1 MKKLT
6 ANFKTKK
13 MLAFF
18 MALVMALTAFPL
30 YAFATVESGTNAG
43 ASGTVEG
50 NPFTPGEPSQMFRI
64 PNLVTLDDGT
74 LVAQADARWNG
85 GMDGGGNDSMVAVS
99 TNNGATWDW
108 QMLTYYPDNGDV
120 FDPSS
125 TSICDSALATDGKN
139 VYSLSTFFPAG
150 VALNSSSANNRPVSD
165 KAFDSQGRLLLQR
178 SGESGY
184 NYYLGAFESD
194 DASARAQI
202 YQSNGT
208 PVSGYTVD
216 HDFYLYNNGSK
227 TNETLF
233 YSDCEFQTVKTTF
246 LVFRTSADGGRT
258 WSPMELLNVKNSGEQ
273 FYGVGPGRG
282 AALPDGTIIF
292 GCYSWNGSESSQAS
306 SFIYSKDGG
315 QTWQRMENVPQ
326 LMIWIPY
333 GRWTS
338 ECQPVILDDGTVR
351 LFMRNARPRIN
362 YIDAVWN
369 GERYVWNG
377 DPVSLDLDVYGEDF
391 TITENNQYSVI
402 PYSKQVLYNGNY
414 YKVLIVSHANGGGS
428 SRSNGTLTFLLMDSN
443 NQFVAATQTQ
453 LWTGFFGYSCLTE
466 MPGGQVAILFE
477 NVEDPATIT
486 FSIIDDLEATSGFTI
501 PDLARTYN
509 VAMIKNDQ
517 QTFSVSTNESTNT
530 NPAVAS
536 PQFEVNYSSTA
547 NTGTDS
553 SFSGQPV
560 MLTDA
565 LYTFTQTSN
574 NMWYIASQGVYLTI
588 GEENQPSTKDRA
600 PVKVLNPENG
610 FFQFVDELNEAL
622 YMYRSGGNIGMFDQT
637 TAYDAELG
645 ENSGGAPD
653 ADREGTLFRLF
664 RPTNPGEESG
674 DYDPVPGYKEVDRV
688 VDGGKYLIGC
698 DIGGSFYFLYPSYQ
712 PDNVYTHT
720 VKGNADYVEDGFDM
734 IVTAHQAGT
743 TTIAVGLDTYNIE
756 VSDFS
761 REISGV
767 VSYDPVIYTHAGT
780 VGIQE
785 SDIVS
790 FGSNISD
797 GSSEGEKITNYTV
810 KDGFTIIS
818 IDAVDSANN
827 QPLENTDIT
836 PQPNA
841 EDASAGHLSG
851 ILPLANNSTYN
862 SFESGTYATLKTT
875 VREESTGLIWTQT
888 DRLYVA
894 SNPVPGHVIT
904 GNRTTENEG
913 FWAYY
918 NLPLATYL
926 LAEGSYGNTNLSYDY
941 FGGRYYVGNATSL
954 FPSDRIMSFNGNK
967 TGDAAHVSVF
977 HDQDNNNLFKAAGV
991 YSHYWD
997 NNNNGSKEWFNLE
1010 DQYIDN
1016 TTIAYY
1022 YYDKS
1027 SPKNEGVTADP
1038 SDPNQFSV
1046 QISRMPVDTEY
1057 EADGNWDRS
1066 IVIGAPSGSGVRSRI
1081 EKLSGEGEI
1090 AYQEYQYGP
1099 QGKYYLPNPGDTEGL
1114 LALKR
1119 PATIQCTTTVQPN
1132 QTTSMR
1138 GIVRYQE
1145 GGEGKVSAWND
1156 MRLTFEIR
1164 MCDKTNERTPYDQS
1178 VASVEKST
1186 WYTTSSWNNYMN
1198 ALLIRQEY
1206 LNDYTL
1212 LTTSAERDYTAQEG
1226 DTYADYFTYNGEDT
1240 IDVAY
1245 RYLEPRADFDQ
1256 LQQAIEDST
1265 PAYDNG
1271 IVLENGNNYTPDSY
1285 EALINAY
1292 ENAQKIF
1299 TEPDY
1304 DTEDERND
1312 TPGYVMTPDLSDPSA
1327 IMGPGVVDIIQSA
1340 DHTDEEKD
1348 AYRLDVQERI
1358 DNLTDALRGAL
1369 NGLAPAA
1376 DDDVY
1381 VAAKDES
1388 EKIDMTAYEDNGAQ
1402 IDQTIKTANSEIYK
1416 EYDGVNYVNLPATAE
1431 GQGTLDGH
1439 TKSLLEDMNINTES
1453 EHGNLKQFEVKYD
1466 LTVDGVDQPATEPID
1481 PEPEIQGVGTR
1492 LYYYGETAHIDLTQ
1506 YASDQYTVKMTV
1518 TSESGGKDA
1527 TTYNAADFDYVIP
1540 ILIQEDT
1547 VVDVEVYTNAVLTVK
1562 DYYGTVIGTAYIDPV
1577 DGTQVDVYGDAIRIG
1592 DVTVATVKENPKY
1605 TFTGWSV
1612 ADGSYQLTEATEIS
1626 QYGSLNAGE
1635 THTFTVLSDAGTV
1648 NNRNSFA
1655 TPYFNEKLNFEAPEG
1670 SVWTRVVGGQIYLAS
1685 YDANFVNFSSNESV
1699 DYRAYS
1705 QSELSSL
1712 PAEIAQQIS
1721 EDIPAVYGTGYFIK
1735 DESDVENNGRFTLSC
1750 DYSAPEG
1757 VTVLEAGII
1766 CSRTDDVSTDET
1778 LRKGQE
1784 GAYTVPANRIA
1795 HWNNNSTSSGTYT
1808 MTLNN
1813 SASGTYYMR
1822 AYVSYAK
1829 DYISDGEPGSIS
1841 VPYVEYCE
1849 RIFKCENGVVTA
1861 VN

>member
-30 YAFATVESGTNAG
+30 YAFATVESGAG
-43 ASGTVEG
+43 KQSGTSEG
-50 NPFTPGEPSQMFRI
+50 NPFTPGQPSEQYRI
-64 PNLVTLDDGT
+64 PQIVTLDDGT

-85 GMDGGGNDSMVAVS
+85 GMDGGGNDSMVAYS
-99 TNNGATWDW
+99 TNGGATWNW
-108 QMLTYYPDNGDV
+108 QLVTYYPDNGDV

-125 TSICDSALATDGKN
+125 TSICDSALATDGKT

-150 VALNSSSANNRPVSD
+150 YAINSASADNRPVAD
-165 KAFDSQGRLLLQR
+165 TAFDGDNRLRLSR
-178 SGESGY
+178 TGESGY
-184 NYYLGAFESD
+184 GYYIDLNTLYTSGT
-194 DASARAQI
+194 AQV
-202 YQSNGT
+202 YSNVGT

-216 HDFYLYNNGSK
+216 QEFYLYKDGQN
-227 TNETLF
+227 THETLF

-246 LVFRTSADGGRT
+246 LVFRSSSDGGKT
-258 WSPMELLNVKNSGEQ
+258 WGPMRLLNVKNSNEQ

-282 AALPDGTIIF
+282 VVAADGTIIF
-292 GCYSWNGSESSQAS
+292 GCYKWNQSSIIGIDNSSSTQRS

-315 QTWQRMENVPQ
+315 QTWNRTSDVPE
-326 LMIWIPY
+326 LMTWLPY
-333 GRWTS
+333 GTWSS
-338 ECQPVILDDGTVR
+338 ECQPVVLDDGTVR
-351 LFMRNARPRIN
+351 LFMRSARPRVN

-369 GERYVWNG
+369 GSAYVWNG
-377 DPVSLDLDVYGEDF
+377 DPVSLDLDVNGGDF

-517 QTFSVSTNESTNT
+517 QTFSVSTNEFTNT

-664 RPTNPGEESG
+664 RLTNPGEESG

-720 VKGNADYVEDGFDM
+720 VKGNADYVKDGFDM

-904 GNRTTENEG
+904 GNRTTENDG

-954 FPSDRIMSFNGNK
+954 FPSDRIMSFNGDESGN
-967 TGDAAHVSVF
+967 AAHVSVF

-1066 IVIGAPSGSGVRSRI
+1066 IVIGAPSASGGVRSRI

-1145 GGEGKVSAWND
+1145 GGEGSVSAWND

-1292 ENAQKIF
+1292 ENAQEIF

-1312 TPGYVMTPDLSDPSA
+1312 TPGYVMTPDLGDPSA

-1348 AYRLDVQERI
+1348 AYRLDVQVRI
-1358 DNLTDALRGAL
+1358 DDLTDALRGAL
-1369 NGLAPAA
+1369 KGLAPAA

-1518 TSESGGKDA
+1518 TSETGGKDA

-1547 VVDVEVYTNAVLTVK
+1547 EIKVEVYTNAVLTVK

-1712 PAEIAQQIS
+1712 PAEIAQQIT
-1721 EDIPAVYGTGYFIK
+1721 EDIPAVYGTGYFQNK
-1735 DESDVENNGRFTLSC
+1735 KFTLSC

-1795 HWNNNSTSSGTYT
+1795 HWNNDDPASGTFT

-1813 SASGTYYMR
+1813 SESGTYYMR

>member
-43 ASGTVEG
+43 AHGTVEG

-258 WSPMELLNVKNSGEQ
+258 WSPMKLLNVKNSGEQ

-326 LMIWIPY
+326 LMFWLPY
-333 GRWTS
+333 GRWSS

-414 YKVLIVSHANGGGS
+414 YKVLIVSHANGGGT

-453 LWTGFFGYSCLTE
+453 LWAGFFGYSCLTE

-486 FSIIDDLEATSGFTI
+486 FNIIDDLEATSGFTI
-501 PDLARTYN
+501 PDLAHTYN

-588 GEENQPSTKDRA
+588 GEDNQPSTKDRA

-664 RPTNPGEESG
+664 RPTNPGEQSG
-674 DYDPVPGYKEVDRV
+674 EYDPVPGYKEVNRV

-767 VSYDPVIYTHAGT
+767 VSYDPVIYTHGGK

-790 FGSNISD
+790 YGSNISD

-851 ILPLANNSTYN
+851 ILPLANDGTYN

-904 GNRTTENEG
+904 GNRTTDNEG

-926 LAEGSYGNTNLSYDY
+926 QAEGSYGNTNLSYQY

-954 FPSDRIMSFNGNK
+954 FPSDRIMSFNGNES
-967 TGDAAHVSVF
+967 GDAAHVSVF
-977 HDQDNNNLFKAAGV
+977 DDRDNTSEFKAAGV
-991 YSHYWD
+991 YSHYW
-997 NNNNGSKEWFNLE
+997 NNNNAGSQEWFNLE

-1145 GGEGKVSAWND
+1145 GGEGSVSAWND

-1164 MCDKTNERTPYDQS
+1164 MCDKTNERTPYEKS

-1186 WYTTSSWNNYMN
+1186 WYTTTSWNNYMN

-1206 LNDYTL
+1206 LNNYTL

-1271 IVLENGNNYTPDSY
+1271 IVLEDGNNYTPDSY

-1439 TKSLLEDMNINTES
+1439 TKSLLEDMNINPES

-1518 TSESGGKDA
+1518 TSESGGKDP
-1527 TTYNAADFDYVIP
+1527 TTYNLADLGYVVP

-1547 VVDVEVYTNAVLTVK
+1547 VVDVEVYTNEVLTVE
-1562 DYYGTVIGTAYIDPV
+1562 DYYGTVIGTAYINPV
-1577 DGTQVDVYGDAIRIG
+1577 DGTQVDIFGKTISIG
-1592 DVTVATVKENPKY
+1592 SDTVATVKENPKY
-1605 TFTGWSV
+1605 TFAGWTIE
-1612 ADGSYQLTEATEIS
+1612 DGSHTLTEATVIR
-1626 QYGSLNAGE
+1626 QNGILNAGADK
-1635 THTFTVLSDAGTV
+1635 VISVIGGTV
-1648 NNRNSFA
+1648 NGRDSFA
-1655 TPYFNEKLNFEAPEG
+1655 TPYFNEKLTLESENANY
-1670 SVWTRVVGGQIYLAS
+1670 WTRVVGGHIYLAS
-1685 YDANFVNFSSNESV
+1685 YDPSFVNFTSSEEV
-1699 DYRAYS
+1699 VYHAYTDT
-1705 QSELSSL
+1705 SEL
-1712 PAEIAQQIS
+1712 PDYIIDQIAN
-1721 EDIPAVYGTGYFIK
+1721 DVPAVYGTGYFTNDK
-1735 DESDVENNGRFTLSC
+1735 FTLSC

-1766 CSRTDDVSTDET
+1766 CSRTDDASTDET

-1841 VPYVEYCE
+1841 VPYVAYCE
-1849 RIFKCENGVVTA
+1849 RIFKCENGIVTA

>member
-30 YAFATVESGTNAG
+30 YAFATVESGAYAG
-43 ASGTVEG
+43 AHGTVEG

-184 NYYLGAFESD
+184 NYYLGAFDSD

-258 WSPMELLNVKNSGEQ
+258 WSPMKLLNVKNSGEQ

-326 LMIWIPY
+326 LMIWLPY

-453 LWTGFFGYSCLTE
+453 LWAGFFGYSCLTE

-486 FSIIDDLEATSGFTI
+486 FNIIDDLEATSGFTI
-501 PDLARTYN
+501 PDLAHTYN

-664 RPTNPGEESG
+664 RPTNPGEQSG
-674 DYDPVPGYKEVDRV
+674 DYDPVPGYKEVNRV

-743 TTIAVGLDTYNIE
+743 TTITVGLDTYNIE

-767 VSYDPVIYTHAGT
+767 VSYDPVIYTHGGK

-790 FGSNISD
+790 YGSNISD

-851 ILPLANNSTYN
+851 ILPLANDGTYN

-904 GNRTTENEG
+904 GNRTTDNEG

-926 LAEGSYGNTNLSYDY
+926 QAEGSYGNTNLSYQY
-941 FGGRYYVGNATSL
+941 FSGRYYVGNATSL
-954 FPSDRIMSFNGNK
+954 FPSDRIMSFNGNES
-967 TGDAAHVSVF
+967 GDAAHVSVF
-977 HDQDNNNLFKAAGV
+977 DDRDNTSEFKAAGV
-991 YSHYWD
+991 YSHYW
-997 NNNNGSKEWFNLE
+997 NNNNDGSKEWFNLE

-1132 QTTSMR
+1132 QPTSMR

-1145 GGEGKVSAWND
+1145 GGEGSVSAWND

-1206 LNDYTL
+1206 LNNYTL
-1212 LTTSAERDYTAQEG
+1212 LTTSAERKYTAQEG
-1226 DTYADYFTYNGEDT
+1226 DTYADYFTHNGEDT

-1271 IVLENGNNYTPDSY
+1271 IVLEDGNNYTPDSY

-1299 TEPDY
+1299 TEPEY

-1312 TPGYVMTPDLSDPSA
+1312 TQGYVMTPDLSDPSA

-1358 DNLTDALRGAL
+1358 DDLTDALRGAL
-1369 NGLAPAA
+1369 KGLAPAA

-1388 EKIDMTAYEDNGAQ
+1388 EKIDMTAYVDNGAE
-1402 IDQTIKTANSEIYK
+1402 IGQTIKTGDSAIYK
-1416 EYDGVNYVNLPATAE
+1416 VYDGVNYVNLPSTTE
-1431 GQGTLDGH
+1431 GQAELDSHTTALLTNMNIGSGASSPQVKQFHVDYTLDLDG
-1439 TKSLLEDMNINTES
+1439 SGQDV
-1453 EHGNLKQFEVKYD
+1453 Q
-1466 LTVDGVDQPATEPID
+1466 TVEGKAD
-1481 PEPEIQGVGTR
+1481 
-1492 LYYYGETAHIDLTQ
+1492 YYYGETAHIDLTS
-1506 YASDQYTVKMTV
+1506 YASDEYTVMMTV
-1518 TSESGGKDA
+1518 TSESGGKDP
-1527 TTYNAADFDYVIP
+1527 TTYNLADLGYVVP

-1547 VVDVEVYTNAVLTVK
+1547 VVDVEVYTNAVLTVE
-1562 DYYGTVIGTAYIDPV
+1562 DYYGTVIGTAYINPV
-1577 DGTQVDVYGDAIRIG
+1577 DGTQVDIFGKTISIG
-1592 DVTVATVKENPKY
+1592 SDTVATVKENPKY
-1605 TFTGWSV
+1605 TFAGWTIE
-1612 ADGSYQLTEATEIS
+1612 DGSHTLTEATVIR
-1626 QYGSLNAGE
+1626 QNGTLNAGADK
-1635 THTFTVLSDAGTV
+1635 VISVIGGTV
-1648 NNRNSFA
+1648 NGRDSFA
-1655 TPYFNEKLNFEAPEG
+1655 TPYFNEKLTLESENANY
-1670 SVWTRVVGGQIYLAS
+1670 WTRVVGGHIYLAS
-1685 YDANFVNFSSNESV
+1685 YDPSFVNFTSNEEVVYHAYTDASDLP
-1699 DYRAYS
+1699 DYIID
-1705 QSELSSL
+1705 Q
-1712 PAEIAQQIS
+1712 IAND
-1721 EDIPAVYGTGYFIK
+1721 EPAVYGTGYFANEK
-1735 DESDVENNGRFTLSC
+1735 FTLSC

-1766 CSRTDDVSTDET
+1766 CSRTDDASTDET
-1778 LRKGQE
+1778 LRKGQD

-1795 HWNNNSTSSGTYT
+1795 HWNNNNTSSGTYT

-1841 VPYVEYCE
+1841 VPYVAYCE
-1849 RIFKCENGVVTA
+1849 RIFKCENGVVTP

>member
-30 YAFATVESGTNAG
+30 YAFATVESGAG
-43 ASGTVEG
+43 KQSGTSEG
-50 NPFTPGEPSQMFRI
+50 NPFTPGEPSEQYRI
-64 PNLVTLDDGT
+64 PQIVTLDDGT
-74 LVAQADARWNG
+74 LVAQADTRWNG
-85 GMDGGGNDSMVAVS
+85 GMDGGGNDSMVAYS
-99 TNNGATWDW
+99 TDDGATWNW
-108 QMLTYYPDNGDV
+108 QLVTYYPDNGDV

-125 TSICDSALATDGKN
+125 TSICDSALATDGKT

-150 VALNSSSANNRPVSD
+150 YAINSASANNRPVAD
-165 KAFDSQGRLLLQR
+165 TAFDGDNRLRLSR
-178 SGESGY
+178 TGESGY
-184 NYYLGAFESD
+184 GYYIDLNTLYTSGT
-194 DASARAQI
+194 AQV
-202 YQSNGT
+202 YSNVGT

-216 HDFYLYNNGSK
+216 QEFYLYKDGQN
-227 TNETLF
+227 THETLF

-246 LVFRTSADGGRT
+246 LVFRSSSDGGKT
-258 WSPMELLNVKNSGEQ
+258 WGPMRLLNVKNSNEQ

-282 AALPDGTIIF
+282 VVAADGTIIF
-292 GCYSWNGSESSQAS
+292 GCYKWNQSSIIGIDNSSSTQRS

-315 QTWQRMENVPQ
+315 QTWNRTSDVPE
-326 LMIWIPY
+326 LMTWLPY
-333 GRWTS
+333 GTWSS
-338 ECQPVILDDGTVR
+338 ECQPVVLDDGTVR
-351 LFMRNARPRIN
+351 LFMRSARPRVN

-369 GERYVWNG
+369 GNAYVWNG
-377 DPVSLDLDVYGEDF
+377 DPVSLDLDVNGGDF

-402 PYSKQVLYNGNY
+402 PYSKQVLYNGDY
-414 YKVLIVSHANGGGS
+414 YKMLIVSHANNGS
-428 SRSNGTLTFLLMDSN
+428 DRSHGTLTFLLMDDN
-443 NQFVAATQTQ
+443 NNFVHASQTQ
-453 LWTGFFGYSCLTE
+453 ITGGFFGYSCLTE
-466 MPGGQVAILFE
+466 YNDGQIALLYE
-477 NVEDPATIT
+477 NAAAEISFLPIT
-486 FSIIDDLEATSGFTI
+486 DLEVTSGYSI
-501 PDLARTYN
+501 PDISHTYN
-509 VAMIKNDQ
+509 VNLVKNDQ
-517 QTFSVSTNESTNT
+517 QTYSVSTDQITNSAKDIVST
-530 NPAVAS
+530 S
-536 PQFEVNYSSTA
+536 FEPNYTSTA
-547 NTGTDS
+547 STGSDAN
-553 SFSGQPV
+553 FDGEDV
-560 MLTDA
+560 MLRDA
-565 LYTFTQTSN
+565 LYTFTQAPDN
-574 NMWYIASQGVYLTI
+574 QWYVGTQGVYLTV
-588 GEENQPSTKDRA
+588 GTDGQPSTKDRA
-600 PVKVLNPENG
+600 PVTILNNSG
-610 FFQFVDELNEAL
+610 LFQFVDELNEAL
-622 YMYRSGGNIGMFDQT
+622 YMYRSGGSAYTFDQT

-645 ENSGGAPD
+645 ENSNGAPD

-664 RPTNPGEESG
+664 RPANPGEDTSSN
-674 DYDPVPGYKEVDRV
+674 PVPGYVEVDRISG
-688 VDGGKYLIGC
+688 GGKYLIGC
-698 DIGGSFYFLYPSYQ
+698 DIGNEWYFLYPSYQ
-712 PDNVYTHT
+712 PDNIYTHT
-720 VKGNADYVEDGFDM
+720 VKLNTGEGSYVKDGYDM
-734 IVTAHQAGT
+734 TVTALAAGT
-743 TTIAVGLDTYNIE
+743 ATIVSGKDTYIIE
-756 VSDFS
+756 VSDYS
-761 REISGV
+761 REITGV
-767 VSYDPVIYTHAGT
+767 VSYDPVIYTHGGT
-780 VGIQE
+780 IE
-785 SDIVS
+785 S
-790 FGSNISD
+790 FGSNIAD
-797 GSSEGEKITNYTV
+797 GSDDGEKITKYTV
-810 KDGFTIIS
+810 SEGYTILGV
-818 IDAVDSANN
+818 DAVDAYGND
-827 QPLENTDIT
+827 QPLDNSNISIQSESGNT
-836 PQPNA
+836 
-841 EDASAGHLSG
+841 GHLSG
-851 ILPLANNSTYN
+851 TLQLANDSNYN
-862 SFESGTYATLKTT
+862 SYERGTYVTLKTAI
-875 VREESTGLIWTQT
+875 REESTGLVWTQT

-894 SNPVPGHVIT
+894 SNPVPGHVIV
-904 GNRTTENEG
+904 GNSNKVSYIGDNGATK
-913 FWAYY
+913 
-918 NLPLATYL
+918 LATYIM
-926 LAEGSYGNTNLSYDY
+926 ADGSYGNTLMTPSDTGTAYI
-941 FGGRYYVGNATSL
+941 GNALILYPTLSRY
-954 FPSDRIMSFNGNK
+954 STYTDAYNNIASAK
-967 TGDAAHVSVF
+967 DTGTTA
-977 HDQDNNNLFKAAGV
+977 FKAAGV
-991 YSHYWD
+991 VENNKHDYSGLWGDPASYELFVL
-997 NNNNGSKEWFNLE
+997 NNPTERTVKV
-1010 DQYIDN
+1010 
-1016 TTIAYY
+1016 AYY

-1027 SPKNEGVTADP
+1027 SDKNEGITQ
-1038 SDPNQFSV
+1038 DPNDSSNFSIV
-1046 QISRMPVDTEY
+1046 MRRMPVDVNY
-1057 EADGNWDRS
+1057 ESDGSWERQV
-1066 IVIGAPSGSGVRSRI
+1066 VIGGEVDGQARSRI
-1081 EKLSGEGEI
+1081 DKLGGSGSITTQTYMFG
-1090 AYQEYQYGP
+1090 AANSTYTVMSDQH
-1099 QGKYYLPNPGDTEGL
+1099 
-1114 LALKR
+1114 
-1119 PATIQCTTTVQPN
+1119 PASATVQCSTKESGSETVAPN
-1132 QTTSMR
+1132 TPRSLIGEVQ
-1138 GIVRYQE
+1138 YQE
-1145 GGEGKVSAWND
+1145 GAETINQSNASSWND
-1156 MRLTFEIR
+1156 LNLTFEIR
-1164 MCDKTNERTPYDQS
+1164 MCDKTNERTPYDD
-1178 VASVEKST
+1178 ATDHVEKST
-1186 WYTTSSWNNYMN
+1186 WYTTSTWANYMN

-1206 LNDYTL
+1206 LNNYTL
-1212 LTTSAERDYTAQEG
+1212 LTTSAERTYTAQEG
-1226 DTYADYFTYNGEDT
+1226 DTYADYFTHEGEDT

-1299 TEPDY
+1299 TEPEY

-1312 TPGYVMTPDLSDPSA
+1312 TPGYVMTPDLGDPSA

-1358 DNLTDALRGAL
+1358 DNLTDALRDAL
-1369 NGLAPAA
+1369 KGLAPAA

-1402 IDQTIKTANSEIYK
+1402 IEQTIDTGDQAIYR

-1453 EHGNLKQFEVKYD
+1453 EHGNLKQFHVDYTLD
-1466 LTVDGVDQPATEPID
+1466 LDGSSQSVQTVEGKAD
-1481 PEPEIQGVGTR
+1481 
-1492 LYYYGETAHIDLTQ
+1492 YYYGETAHIDLTQ

-1518 TSESGGKDA
+1518 DSASGGKDA

-1592 DVTVATVKENPKY
+1592 DVTVATVKESPKY

-1612 ADGSYQLTEATEIS
+1612 EDGSYQLTEATEIS

-1712 PAEIAQQIS
+1712 PAEIAQQIT
-1721 EDIPAVYGTGYFIK
+1721 EDIPAVYGTGYFQNK
-1735 DESDVENNGRFTLSC
+1735 KFTLSC

-1813 SASGTYYMR
+1813 SESGTYYMR

>member
-30 YAFATVESGTNAG
+30 YAFATVESGSYAG
-43 ASGTVEG
+43 AHGTVEG

-125 TSICDSALATDGKN
+125 TSICDSALATDGKT

-150 VALNSSSANNRPVSD
+150 YAINSASADNRPVGD
-165 KAFDSQGRLLLQR
+165 KAFDSQGRLLLQK
-178 SGESGY
+178 SGESGF
-184 NYYLGAFESD
+184 NYYLGPFSSD
-194 DASARAQI
+194 DESGRAQI
-202 YQSNGT
+202 YTATGQ
-208 PVSGYTVD
+208 PVDGYSVD
-216 HDFYLYNNGSK
+216 HEFYLYDNSGSK
-227 TNETLF
+227 QGTLF

-246 LVFRTSADGGRT
+246 LVFRSSSDGGKT
-258 WSPMELLNVKNSGEQ
+258 WTPMKLLNVKNSGEQ

-326 LMIWIPY
+326 LMIWLPY

-377 DPVSLDLDVYGEDF
+377 DPVSLDLDVHGDDF

-453 LWTGFFGYSCLTE
+453 LWAGFFGYSCLTE

-486 FSIIDDLEATSGFTI
+486 FNIIDDLEATSGFTI

-517 QTFSVSTNESTNT
+517 QTFSVSTNESNNT

-588 GEENQPSTKDRA
+588 GEDNQPSTKDRA

-674 DYDPVPGYKEVDRV
+674 EYDPVPGYKEVDRV

-743 TTIAVGLDTYNIE
+743 TTITVGLDTYNIE

-767 VSYDPVIYTHAGT
+767 VSYDPVIYTHGGK

-790 FGSNISD
+790 YGSNISD

-851 ILPLANNSTYN
+851 ILPLANDGTYN

-904 GNRTTENEG
+904 GNRTTDNEG

-926 LAEGSYGNTNLSYDY
+926 QAEGSYGNTNLSYQY
-941 FGGRYYVGNATSL
+941 FSGRYYVGNATSL
-954 FPSDRIMSFNGNK
+954 FPSDRIMSFNGNES
-967 TGDAAHVSVF
+967 GDAAHVSVF
-977 HDQDNNNLFKAAGV
+977 DDRDNTSEFKAAGV
-991 YSHYWD
+991 YSHYW
-997 NNNNGSKEWFNLE
+997 NNNNDGSKEWFNLE

-1132 QTTSMR
+1132 QPTSMR

-1145 GGEGKVSAWND
+1145 GGEGSVSAWND

-1206 LNDYTL
+1206 LNNYTL
-1212 LTTSAERDYTAQEG
+1212 LTTSAERKYTAQEG
-1226 DTYADYFTYNGEDT
+1226 DTYADYFTHNGEDT

-1271 IVLENGNNYTPDSY
+1271 IVLEDGNNYTPDSY

-1299 TEPDY
+1299 TEPEY

-1312 TPGYVMTPDLSDPSA
+1312 TQGYVMTPDLSDPSA

-1348 AYRLDVQERI
+1348 TYRLDVQERI
-1358 DNLTDALRGAL
+1358 DDLTDALRGAL
-1369 NGLAPAA
+1369 KGLAPAA

-1388 EKIDMTAYEDNGAQ
+1388 EKIDMTAYVDNGAE
-1402 IDQTIKTANSEIYK
+1402 IGQTIDTGDQAIYR
-1416 EYDGVNYVNLPATAE
+1416 EYDGVNYVNLPSTTE
-1431 GQGTLDGH
+1431 GQAELDSHTTALLTNMNIGSGASSPQVKQFHVDYTLDLDG
-1439 TKSLLEDMNINTES
+1439 SGQDV
-1453 EHGNLKQFEVKYD
+1453 Q
-1466 LTVDGVDQPATEPID
+1466 TVEGKAD
-1481 PEPEIQGVGTR
+1481 
-1492 LYYYGETAHIDLTQ
+1492 YYYGETAHIDLTS
-1506 YASDQYTVKMTV
+1506 YASEEYTVMMTV
-1518 TSESGGKDA
+1518 TSETGGKDP
-1527 TTYNAADFDYVIP
+1527 TTYNLADLGYVVP

-1547 VVDVEVYTNAVLTVK
+1547 VVDVEVYTNEVLTVE
-1562 DYYGTVIGTAYIDPV
+1562 DYYGTVIGTAYINPV
-1577 DGTQVDVYGDAIRIG
+1577 DGTQVDIFGKTISIG
-1592 DVTVATVKENPKY
+1592 SDTVATVKENPKY
-1605 TFTGWSV
+1605 TFAGWTIE
-1612 ADGSYQLTEATEIS
+1612 DGSHTLTEATVIR
-1626 QYGSLNAGE
+1626 QNGTLNAGADK
-1635 THTFTVLSDAGTV
+1635 VISVIGGTV
-1648 NNRNSFA
+1648 NGRDSFA
-1655 TPYFNEKLNFEAPEG
+1655 TPYFNEKLTLESENANY
-1670 SVWTRVVGGQIYLAS
+1670 WTRVVGGHIYLAS
-1685 YDANFVNFSSNESV
+1685 YDPSFVNFTSNEEV
-1699 DYRAYS
+1699 VYRAYTDAS
-1705 QSELSSL
+1705 DL
-1712 PAEIAQQIS
+1712 PDYIIDQIAND
-1721 EDIPAVYGTGYFIK
+1721 EPAVYGTGYFANEK
-1735 DESDVENNGRFTLSC
+1735 FTLSC

-1766 CSRTDDVSTDET
+1766 CSRTDDASTDET
-1778 LRKGQE
+1778 LRKGQV

-1841 VPYVEYCE
+1841 VPYVAYCE
-1849 RIFKCENGVVTA
+1849 RIFKCENGVVTP

>member
-1 MKKLT
+1 
-6 ANFKTKK
+6 
-13 MLAFF
+13 
-18 MALVMALTAFPL
+18 
-30 YAFATVESGTNAG
+30 
-43 ASGTVEG
+43 
-50 NPFTPGEPSQMFRI
+50 
-64 PNLVTLDDGT
+64 
-74 LVAQADARWNG
+74 
-85 GMDGGGNDSMVAVS
+85 
-99 TNNGATWDW
+99 
-108 QMLTYYPDNGDV
+108 
-120 FDPSS
+120 
-125 TSICDSALATDGKN
+125 
-139 VYSLSTFFPAG
+139 
-150 VALNSSSANNRPVSD
+150 
-165 KAFDSQGRLLLQR
+165 
-178 SGESGY
+178 
-184 NYYLGAFESD
+184 
-194 DASARAQI
+194 
-202 YQSNGT
+202 
-208 PVSGYTVD
+208 
-216 HDFYLYNNGSK
+216 
-227 TNETLF
+227 
-233 YSDCEFQTVKTTF
+233 
-246 LVFRTSADGGRT
+246 
-258 WSPMELLNVKNSGEQ
+258 
-273 FYGVGPGRG
+273 
-282 AALPDGTIIF
+282 
-292 GCYSWNGSESSQAS
+292 
-306 SFIYSKDGG
+306 
-315 QTWQRMENVPQ
+315 
-326 LMIWIPY
+326 
-333 GRWTS
+333 
-338 ECQPVILDDGTVR
+338 
-351 LFMRNARPRIN
+351 
-362 YIDAVWN
+362 
-369 GERYVWNG
+369 
-377 DPVSLDLDVYGEDF
+377 
-391 TITENNQYSVI
+391 
-402 PYSKQVLYNGNY
+402 
-414 YKVLIVSHANGGGS
+414 
-428 SRSNGTLTFLLMDSN
+428 
-443 NQFVAATQTQ
+443 
-453 LWTGFFGYSCLTE
+453 
-466 MPGGQVAILFE
+466 
-477 NVEDPATIT
+477 
-486 FSIIDDLEATSGFTI
+486 
-501 PDLARTYN
+501 
-509 VAMIKNDQ
+509 
-517 QTFSVSTNESTNT
+517 
-530 NPAVAS
+530 
-536 PQFEVNYSSTA
+536 
-547 NTGTDS
+547 
-553 SFSGQPV
+553 
-560 MLTDA
+560 
-565 LYTFTQTSN
+565 
-574 NMWYIASQGVYLTI
+574 
-588 GEENQPSTKDRA
+588 
-600 PVKVLNPENG
+600 
-610 FFQFVDELNEAL
+610 
-622 YMYRSGGNIGMFDQT
+622 
-637 TAYDAELG
+637 
-645 ENSGGAPD
+645 
-653 ADREGTLFRLF
+653 
-664 RPTNPGEESG
+664 
-674 DYDPVPGYKEVDRV
+674 
-688 VDGGKYLIGC
+688 
-698 DIGGSFYFLYPSYQ
+698 
-712 PDNVYTHT
+712 
-720 VKGNADYVEDGFDM
+720 
-734 IVTAHQAGT
+734 
-743 TTIAVGLDTYNIE
+743 
-756 VSDFS
+756 
-761 REISGV
+761 
-767 VSYDPVIYTHAGT
+767 
-780 VGIQE
+780 
-785 SDIVS
+785 
-790 FGSNISD
+790 
-797 GSSEGEKITNYTV
+797 
-810 KDGFTIIS
+810 
-818 IDAVDSANN
+818 
-827 QPLENTDIT
+827 
-836 PQPNA
+836 
-841 EDASAGHLSG
+841 
-851 ILPLANNSTYN
+851 
-862 SFESGTYATLKTT
+862 
-875 VREESTGLIWTQT
+875 
-888 DRLYVA
+888 
-894 SNPVPGHVIT
+894 
-904 GNRTTENEG
+904 
-913 FWAYY
+913 
-918 NLPLATYL
+918 
-926 LAEGSYGNTNLSYDY
+926 
-941 FGGRYYVGNATSL
+941 
-954 FPSDRIMSFNGNK
+954 
-967 TGDAAHVSVF
+967 
-977 HDQDNNNLFKAAGV
+977 
-991 YSHYWD
+991 
-997 NNNNGSKEWFNLE
+997 
-1010 DQYIDN
+1010 
-1016 TTIAYY
+1016 
-1022 YYDKS
+1022 
-1027 SPKNEGVTADP
+1027 
-1038 SDPNQFSV
+1038 
-1046 QISRMPVDTEY
+1046 
-1057 EADGNWDRS
+1057 
-1066 IVIGAPSGSGVRSRI
+1066 
-1081 EKLSGEGEI
+1081 
-1090 AYQEYQYGP
+1090 
-1099 QGKYYLPNPGDTEGL
+1099 
-1114 LALKR
+1114 
-1119 PATIQCTTTVQPN
+1119 
-1132 QTTSMR
+1132 MR

-1312 TPGYVMTPDLSDPSA
+1312 TPGYVMTPDLSDPSD

-1388 EKIDMTAYEDNGAQ
+1388 EKIDMTAYEDNGAEIGHT
-1402 IDQTIKTANSEIYK
+1402 IDTGDQAIYR
-1416 EYDGVNYVNLPATAE
+1416 EYDGVNYVNLPSTSE
-1431 GQGTLDGH
+1431 GQAELDSH
-1439 TKSLLEDMNINTES
+1439 TTALLTNMNIGS
-1453 EHGNLKQFEVKYD
+1453 GASSPQVKQFDVTYN
-1466 LTVDGVDQPATEPID
+1466 LAVDGVEQPVTEPVED
-1481 PEPEIQGVGTR
+1481 PESTPNQGVGTR
-1492 LYYYGETAHIDLTQ
+1492 RYHYGETAHIDLTQ

-1518 TSESGGKDA
+1518 TSETGGKDA

-1547 VVDVEVYTNAVLTVK
+1547 EIKVEVYTNAVLTVK

-1612 ADGSYQLTEATEIS
+1612 EDGSYQLTEATEIS

>member
-43 ASGTVEG
+43 AHGTVEG

-216 HDFYLYNNGSK
+216 HDFYLYDNGSK

-258 WSPMELLNVKNSGEQ
+258 WSPMKLLNVKNSGEQ

-326 LMIWIPY
+326 LMFWLPY
-333 GRWTS
+333 GRWSS

-414 YKVLIVSHANGGGS
+414 YKVLIVSHANGGGT

-517 QTFSVSTNESTNT
+517 QTFSVSTKEFTNT

-588 GEENQPSTKDRA
+588 GEDNQPSTKDRA

-664 RPTNPGEESG
+664 RPTNPGEQSG
-674 DYDPVPGYKEVDRV
+674 EYDPVPGYKEVDRV

-720 VKGNADYVEDGFDM
+720 VKGNADYVDDGFDM

-767 VSYDPVIYTHAGT
+767 VSYDPVIYTHGGHAGAQT
-780 VGIQE
+780 
-785 SDIVS
+785 SNIVS
-790 FGSNISD
+790 YGSNISD
-797 GSSEGEKITNYTV
+797 GNETGEKITNYTV
-810 KDGFTIIS
+810 RDNFTIIG
-818 IDAVDSANN
+818 IDAVNSATNA
-827 QPLENTDIT
+827 PMTDASIT
-836 PQPNA
+836 PVPN
-841 EDASAGHLSG
+841 EGNTGGHLSG
-851 ILPLANNSTYN
+851 ILPLADDG
-862 SFESGTYATLKTT
+862 SFSSVESGEYVTLKTT
-875 VREESTGLIWTQT
+875 LREESTGLIWTQT

-894 SNPVPGHVIT
+894 SNPVPGHVVV
-904 GNRTTENEG
+904 GAR
-913 FWAYY
+913 AYTDNWFSGDT
-918 NLPLATYL
+918 NLPFATYL
-926 LAEGSYGNTNLSYDY
+926 LAQGSLGNTSLSYGFGNT
-941 FGGRYYVGNATSL
+941 GAYVGNALWLS
-954 FPSDRIMSFNGNK
+954 PQDGVMSFDGDKESSDALNSIFDYLDDHTEFKSGGVLAFSWNGGEDIEQK
-967 TGDAAHVSVF
+967 LLP
-977 HDQDNNNLFKAAGV
+977 DNLLN
-991 YSHYWD
+991 
-997 NNNNGSKEWFNLE
+997 
-1010 DQYIDN
+1010 N

-1027 SPKNEGVTADP
+1027 SDKNEGIIP
-1038 SDPNQFSV
+1038 GSDSNHFSIQV
-1046 QISRMPVDTEY
+1046 SREPVDTEY
-1057 EADGNWDRS
+1057 GGDEHWDRS
-1066 IVIGAPSGSGVRSRI
+1066 FVINDQWVTSPRQYVD
-1081 EKLSGEGEI
+1081 KLSGDGTIER
-1090 AYQEYQYGP
+1090 QEYMFYPEGSYDLAAHGDQ
-1099 QGKYYLPNPGDTEGL
+1099 QGFIAQERT
-1114 LALKR
+1114 
-1119 PATIQCTTTVQPN
+1119 ATINCTTNVQPN
-1132 QTTSMR
+1132 SQATLQGVVSH
-1138 GIVRYQE
+1138 QE
-1145 GGEGKVSAWND
+1145 GAEGTNNVWNEI
-1156 MRLTFEIR
+1156 RLTFEIR

-1186 WYTTSSWNNYMN
+1186 WYTTTSWNNYMN

-1292 ENAQKIF
+1292 ENAQEIF

-1312 TPGYVMTPDLSDPSA
+1312 TPGYVMTPDLGNTSA

-1388 EKIDMTAYEDNGAQ
+1388 EKIDMTAYEDNGAE
-1402 IDQTIKTANSEIYK
+1402 IGQTIDTGDQAIYRV
-1416 EYDGVNYVNLPATAE
+1416 YDGVNYVNLPATAE

-1453 EHGNLKQFEVKYD
+1453 EHGNLKQFHVDYTLD
-1466 LTVDGVDQPATEPID
+1466 LDGSSQSVQTVEGKAD
-1481 PEPEIQGVGTR
+1481 
-1492 LYYYGETAHIDLTQ
+1492 YYYGETAHIDLTQ

-1518 TSESGGKDA
+1518 TSETGGKDA
-1527 TTYNAADFDYVIP
+1527 TTYNAADFGYVIP

-1547 VVDVEVYTNAVLTVK
+1547 EIKVEVYTNAVLTVK

-1712 PAEIAQQIS
+1712 PAEIAQQIT
-1721 EDIPAVYGTGYFIK
+1721 EDIPAVYGTGYFQNK
-1735 DESDVENNGRFTLSC
+1735 KFTLSC
-1750 DYSAPEG
+1750 DYSAPDG